1 MAAIDMEATDRSRE
15 RIAIKKVEGVWRHR
29 IFAKRVLR
37 ELRLLRMM
45 KHENIINI
53 ETIIQPESREKF
65 NDVYVVTELM
75 DTDLAQ
81 IISSKQSTLN

>member
-1 MAAIDMEATDRSRE
+1 MEATDRSRE